1 MHQRSQLG
9 PTDQPIGFLNVVWG
23 GVGFWGQKMRVGRA
37 LEMSEYYM
45 WSYFTFA
52 KWKVTGENG
61 KVVLLDYIACWII
74 VPPFQL

>member
-1 MHQRSQLG
+1 
-9 PTDQPIGFLNVVWG
+9 
-23 GVGFWGQKMRVGRA
+23 
-37 LEMSEYYM
+37 MSEYYM

-52 KWKVTGENG
+52 KWKVAGENG